1 MPPDAVG
8 NTRTAIDARIDP
20 GRCATRHDDRGTF
33 SRRSLAVSMRLV
45 SPGDSEPP
53 IAAAP
58 VAMPTTQA
66 ATIER
71 RRSR

>member
-1 MPPDAVG
+1 
-8 NTRTAIDARIDP
+8 
-20 GRCATRHDDRGTF
+20 
-33 SRRSLAVSMRLV
+33 LAVSMRLV